1 MAATILH
8 RVDQGA
14 RAIRRLSNSMLHV
27 GITLVCVITIT
38 SIYAVMQRLLGAPL
52 SWAIELNELL
62 QVALAFLPAAYVL
75 NAEKHVSMELL
86 HSMLA
91 QRGRRIARA
100 AFSVA
105 GAILT
110 GLLAYSTATVAQS
123 SVAMGEATVVAS
135 LPIYPF
141 KICVTIG
148 FSMLAV
154 QFAAH
159 VWECARNMPEC
170 ASAVSPSDSYV

>member
-8 RVDQGA
+8 RLDEGA
-14 RAIRRLSNSMLHV
+14 RAIRRVSNSMLHLGV
-27 GITLVCVITIT
+27 ILLCIITAT
-38 SIYAVMQRLLGAPL
+38 SMYGVMQRLLGAPV

-62 QVALAFLPAAYVL
+62 QVAFAFLPAAYVL
-75 NAEKHVSMELL
+75 NADKHVRMELL
-86 HSMLA
+86 QSLLGE
-91 QRGRRIARA
+91 RGRRVARA
-100 AFSVA
+100 TFSLV

-110 GLLAYSTATVAQS
+110 ALLAYSTATVARS

-148 FSMLAV
+148 FALLAL

-159 VWECARNMPEC
+159 MWECLRNMPEC
-170 ASAVSPSDSYV
+170 AAASSPSDSYL

>member
-8 RVDQGA
+8 RLDQGV

-27 GITLVCVITIT
+27 GIILLCVVTIT
-38 SIYAVMQRLLGAPL
+38 SMYGVMQRLLGAPV
-52 SWAIELNELL
+52 SWTIELNELL
-62 QVALAFLPAAYVL
+62 QVAFAFLPAAYVL
-75 NAEKHVSMELL
+75 NVDKHVRMEVLQSLL
-86 HSMLA
+86 GA
-91 QRGRRIARA
+91 RGQRVARG
-100 AFSVA
+100 AFSAV
-105 GAILT
+105 GAILA

-141 KICVTIG
+141 KICVTVG
-148 FSMLAV
+148 FALLAL

-159 VWECARNMPEC
+159 VWECVRNMPEC
-170 ASAVSPSDSYV
+170 ASAASPSDGYL